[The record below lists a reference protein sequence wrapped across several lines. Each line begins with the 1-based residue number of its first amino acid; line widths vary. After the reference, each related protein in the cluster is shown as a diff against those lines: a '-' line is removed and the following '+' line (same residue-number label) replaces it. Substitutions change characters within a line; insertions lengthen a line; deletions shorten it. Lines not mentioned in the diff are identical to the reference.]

1 MHSRSKEPF
10 PVKLQEH
17 KDELELLERQLKAL
31 QSGKQQQGTYGP
43 LLSAGTGSKVAQ
55 DKLKKQIEEK
65 QLQIKKLTAKK

>member
-1 MHSRSKEPF
+1 
-10 PVKLQEH
+10 VKLQEH

-31 QSGKQQQGTYGP
+31 QSGKQQAGTYGP